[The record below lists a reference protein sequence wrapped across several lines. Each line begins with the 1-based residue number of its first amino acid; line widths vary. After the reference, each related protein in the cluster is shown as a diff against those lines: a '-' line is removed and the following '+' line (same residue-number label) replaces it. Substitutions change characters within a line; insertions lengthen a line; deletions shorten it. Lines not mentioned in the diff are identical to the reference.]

1 MTRYEKYSQIDTL
14 AKIIYDND
22 VDEEDIC
29 TNSPFRVNGDCPVDE
44 DDICE
49 ETCLKCIKAWLMME
63 DKDE

>member
-22 VDEEDIC
+22 IGEGDFC
-29 TNSPFRVNGDCPVDE
+29 ANSQFRVNGECPVDE
-44 DDICE
+44 DDITE
-49 ETCLKCIKAWLMME
+49 ETCSKCVKAWLMME